1 MTDIEKYVRL
11 ILDNVYTSLPC
22 EVVEYDGNT
31 RFAKCKLLVKTD
43 KEGDTPLI
51 RVPILR
57 MVGGSVPLK
66 AGMKIPVWFTKY
78 SLGEFVVS
86 LSTKTV
92 KGPLECYQFTRDSAY
107 GLPFLFDDKL
117 NIKMPEFV
125 EFDTKVIFKE
135 DVVMEKTLD
144 VTQDISAKAN
154 VNVSQNLQVTGNGTI
169 QGSMSAP
176 NYDSHKHNDAEGRP
190 TTTPI

>member
-22 EVVEYDGNT
+22 EVMEYDGNT
-31 RFAKCKLLVKTD
+31 RFAKCKLLVATSKD
-43 KEGDTPLI
+43 AAPLI

-66 AGMKIPVWFTKY
+66 VGMRIPVWFTKY
-78 SLGEFVVS
+78 SLGDFLTS
-86 LSTKTV
+86 LSTQNV
-92 KGPLECYQFTRDSAY
+92 KSALECYQFTRDSAY
-107 GLPFLFDDKL
+107 GLPFLFDDNL

-144 VTQDISAKAN
+144 VADNSTFKKNVTISDKISA
-154 VNVSQNLQVTGNGTI
+154 S
-169 QGSMSAP
+169 
-176 NYDSHKHNDAEGRP
+176 NYDKHTHITGKEGQP
-190 TTTPI
+190 TGTPSE